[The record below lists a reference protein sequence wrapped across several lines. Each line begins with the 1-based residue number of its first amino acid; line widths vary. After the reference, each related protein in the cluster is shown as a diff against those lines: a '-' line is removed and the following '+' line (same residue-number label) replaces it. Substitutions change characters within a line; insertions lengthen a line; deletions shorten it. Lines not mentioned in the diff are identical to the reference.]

1 MTLDSLLNYRRA
13 VRRYSKTNLIDT
25 EKVKKCIELAQ
36 LAPTSSNLQLWEVYH
51 ITDPKV
57 LKEIGH
63 ACLDQWSATTA
74 QEIVI
79 FVTRQDLYKKRAKQV
94 FDNNVADIKKN
105 APKEKIESR
114 IQKVDQYY
122 NKLVPLLYSKF
133 FLNPRILKSHVFSN
147 HWTV

>member
-36 LAPTSSNLQLWEVYH
+36 LAPTSSNLQLWEAYH

-74 QEIVI
+74 QEIVV

-94 FDNNVADIKKN
+94 FDNNVADIRKMLQRRKSNQEFKKLIN
-105 APKEKIESR
+105 I
-114 IQKVDQYY
+114 II
-122 NKLVPLLYSKF
+122 N
-133 FLNPRILKSHVFSN
+133 
-147 HWTV
+147 